1 MRVVC
6 LSDTHLRHAAFQ
18 IPEGDLLVVAGD
30 VTGRGSLAE
39 LDQVDAWL
47 ATLPHPHKV
56 LIAGNHDFGFELD
69 PPAARA
75 RIRHATYLQDEEV
88 TLGGLRI
95 WGSPWQP
102 VFFDWAFNLPR
113 GAPLREKW
121 DAIPV
126 GIDVLVTHGPPR
138 GILDR
143 TARGEDVGDDDLLA
157 AVLRVRP
164 RLHVFGHIHEAR
176 GAVQRHGIS
185 FVNACGCD
193 LHYRPTQP
201 PIVVDLPVL
210 PDRDPPE
217 AP

>member
-6 LSDTHLRHAAFQ
+6 LSDTHLRHAELRV
-18 IPEGDLLVVAGD
+18 PDGDLLLLAGD
-30 VTGRGSLAE
+30 VTRRGSLPE
-39 LDQVDAWL
+39 LEEVDAWL

-56 LIAGNHDFGFELD
+56 LVAGNHDFGFETD
-69 PPAARA
+69 PAAARA
-75 RIRHATYLQDEEV
+75 RLGHAAYLEDQEL

-113 GAPLREKW
+113 GVPLREKW
-121 DAIPV
+121 DLVPA
-126 GIDVLVTHGPPR
+126 GIDVLLTHGPPR

-164 RLHVFGHIHEAR
+164 RLHVFGHIHES
-176 GAVQRHGIS
+176 HGTVVRDGVT
-185 FVNACGCD
+185 FVNAACCD
-193 LHYRPTQP
+193 LRYRPTQP
-201 PIVVDLPVL
+201 PIVIDL
-210 PDRDPPE
+210 
-217 AP
+217 